1 MKTKDLLTSSIF
13 ISFGIIL
20 PIIFHQINFGGKIF
34 LPMLI
39 PIIIS
44 GLLTGRK
51 NGILVGAITPIFSS
65 IVTGMPV
72 LFPTAFI
79 MLFELSVYGFFSG
92 YYYEKTSN
100 IYFSMIVSMFL
111 GRITSGVVV
120 WILIY
125 IFNYSINLHPVEY
138 VKISTITGVP
148 GIIIQLLLIPI
159 IVNILKNYI
168 KIYQLS

>member
-34 LPMLI
+34 LPMHI

-51 NGILVGAITPIFSS
+51 NGILVG
-65 IVTGMPV
+65 
-72 LFPTAFI
+72 AFI